1 MKAKIKEYI
10 MDETVIKADSE
21 LIWLWV
27 IIEPK
32 YKVMLDVAIS
42 KERNMFVAERF
53 LSQVINK
60 Y

>member
-10 MDETVIKADSE
+10 MDETAIKADSE

-32 YKVMLDVAIS
+32 YKVMLDVAIP